1 MNVSRRTLLKNGGAA
16 ALVSSLASP
25 THMEAQVAP
34 KRSFRFGVIADPQ
47 FAPVPNTYGVK
58 TRYYSNSVWKLNE
71 AIAHLNREELEFVI
85 TLGDMVDR
93 YWESFQYVLPLYD
106 ELKHEKFFLL
116 GNHDFTTPNHS
127 LQTLV
132 RTVGMPAPYY
142 DFVRHGY
149 RFLVLDGN
157 EISLFALPEND
168 PRRALATERLAKLK
182 ASGAKNAQS
191 YNGSLSDTQFEWLRQ
206 KVQES
211 VAANQKIII
220 FNHYPV
226 YPEHETNAWDS
237 ERLIKL
243 VTGTPNIVAYFNGH
257 NHLGNY
263 GQIEEKH
270 FLTFRGM
277 VETPTST
284 AYAIVEVLPDRLD
297 VKGFGIQESTTL
309 KFAPESRSQG

>member
-1 MNVSRRTLLKNGGAA
+1 MNVSRRTLLKAGGAA
-16 ALVSSLASP
+16 ALISPLAGFG
-25 THMEAQVAP
+25 HAEAQVESKA
-34 KRSFRFGVIADPQ
+34 SFRFGVIADPQ
-47 FAPVPNTYGVK
+47 FAPVPNSYGVK

-93 YWESFQYVLPLYD
+93 YWESFQHVLPLYD

-116 GNHDFTTPNHS
+116 GNHDFTAPNHS

-142 DFVRHGY
+142 DFIRHGY
-149 RFLVLDGN
+149 RFIVLDGN
-157 EISLFALPEND
+157 EISLFALPDGD
-168 PRRALATERLAKLK
+168 PRRALAGKRLAELK

-191 YNGSLSDTQFEWLRQ
+191 YNGSLSDTQFEWLRR
-206 KVQES
+206 KVQEA
-211 VAANQKIII
+211 VAADQKIII

-226 YPEHETNAWDS
+226 YPMHETNAWDS

-243 VTGTPNIVAYFNGH
+243 VTDTPNIVAYFNGH
-257 NHLGNY
+257 NHAGNY
-263 GQIEEKH
+263 GQTEGKH

-277 VETPTST
+277 VETPIDT

-297 VKGFGIQESTTL
+297 VRGVGLQESKTL
-309 KFAPESRSQG
+309 RFT